1 MHALRVLIKRKRAK
15 QQRLTSPACMQRA
28 TKRHLLLLPY
38 PTASAELSGCGAV
51 GFSGAMSSMDAAT
64 SSKDG
69 FTRAPLN
76 PTAPHHVPQ
85 QQKR

>member
-1 MHALRVLIKRKRAK
+1 
-15 QQRLTSPACMQRA
+15 MQRA
-28 TKRHLLLLPY
+28 TKRHLLLLLLPY

-51 GFSGAMSSMDAAT
+51 GFSGALSSMDAAM

-85 QQKR
+85 QQKRQQRRCEQ

>member
-1 MHALRVLIKRKRAK
+1 
-15 QQRLTSPACMQRA
+15 MQRA
-28 TKRHLLLLPY
+28 TMRHLLLLPY

-51 GFSGAMSSMDAAT
+51 GFSGAMSSMDAAM
-64 SSKDG
+64 SPMDG

-85 QQKR
+85 QQKRQERARLKKTYCPAIARNVIPTM